1 MSHRRRARRSWI
13 CALVAAWSL
22 IDPPLNSLLC
32 AAVVLRLSRTWPARP
47 IPPEVRRRR
56 VSGAG
61 TRARRSRAPLPL
73 TVDLAANV
81 GGVNQV
87 HWTSTRFV
95 RIGFYVRSATPR
107 LTLSAPL
114 DHPPPV
120 LGRPAGGGGRGRGGQ
135 PGEAGG
141 GVPPCRQVPGRD
153 AQADGGADAERQ
165 LRAAGELE
173 QRGLGHA
180 ELGRE
185 RALATFETMFR
196 GD

>member
-1 MSHRRRARRSWI
+1 MSHRRRARLSWI

-61 TRARRSRAPLPL
+61 ARARRSRAPLPL

-81 GGVNQV
+81 DGVNQV

-114 DHPPPV
+114 DHPRTPCSQAAG
-120 LGRPAGGGGRGRGGQ
+120 GRRREGERRAAGGGWRR
-135 PGEAGG
+135 
-141 GVPPCRQVPGRD
+141 
-153 AQADGGADAERQ
+153 
-165 LRAAGELE
+165 RAAMPAGPW
-173 QRGLGHA
+173 QGCASR
-180 ELGRE
+180 R
-185 RALATFETMFR
+185 RC
-196 GD
+196 